1 MAGSGTL
8 ENPVLNSPF
17 KVPDRHFELGRH
29 GPTGEILRGRRPSE
43 SFIPVPAP
51 KKRGRTGEQ
60 AELDFDVAGDRREKN
75 DLINDI
81 RREVEL
87 WRARNYPGVTPCTRK
102 LLLHW
107 SAGGRRR
114 RRGGLSGL

>member
-60 AELDFDVAGDRREKN
+60 AELDFDVAGEARLTILDET
-75 DLINDI
+75 LIGRLRI
-81 RREVEL
+81 PMEWL
-87 WRARNYPGVTPCTRK
+87 S
-102 LLLHW
+102 LHW
-107 SAGGRRR
+107 PTGFMLPLTAFGTEDLRVI
-114 RRGGLSGL
+114 LHTKL